1 MLISNVGCQT
11 PREQKGK
18 VEYLFLENIIIIMI
32 KCIINMLPEGGKKKS
47 PWGKE
52 VEK

>member
-32 KCIINMLPEGGKKKS
+32 KCIINMLPEGGKKNHL
-47 PWGKE
+47 E
-52 VEK
+52 VKK